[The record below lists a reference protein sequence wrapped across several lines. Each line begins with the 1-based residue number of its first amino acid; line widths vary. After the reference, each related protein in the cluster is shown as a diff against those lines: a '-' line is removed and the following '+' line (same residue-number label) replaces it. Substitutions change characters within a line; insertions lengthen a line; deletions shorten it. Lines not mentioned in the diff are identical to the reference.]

1 MKPSLRIEI
10 DPDLLDRLYELGK
23 RDRKELGD
31 LIQEVR
37 KGFGHPH
44 LHTGTGIRD
53 LAPGVYECRRNL
65 HQRLVFTA
73 HKGYL
78 YFHFLGNHEEVRRFL
93 KSL

>member
-1 MKPSLRIEI
+1 MRIEI
-10 DPDLLDRLYELGK
+10 DPGLLDQLYELDK

-37 KGFGHPH
+37 RSFGQPH
-44 LHTGTGIRD
+44 LHAGTGIRD
-53 LAPGVYECRRNL
+53 LLPGVYECRRNL

-78 YFHFLGNHEEVRRFL
+78 YFHLLGNHGEVKRFL
-93 KSL
+93 RGL